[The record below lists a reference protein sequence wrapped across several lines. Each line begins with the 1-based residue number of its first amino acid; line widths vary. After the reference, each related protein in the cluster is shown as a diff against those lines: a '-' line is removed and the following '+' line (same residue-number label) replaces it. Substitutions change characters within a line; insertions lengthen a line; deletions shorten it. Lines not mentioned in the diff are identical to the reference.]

1 MTLFRVT
8 AGMGW
13 VDAVLP
19 VKLPDGNINWK
30 VAIYMISY
38 VVVANWTL
46 LQVRTLRRTISNTP
60 RNIHST
66 NLSAAL
72 SKVHTAHPA
81 VHTMLTKKPRPSSHE
96 IDHKMHAFMKCSI
109 FGSQAYLVHDPHH
122 RFPHACM
129 CRDSA

>member
-19 VKLPDGNINWK
+19 VKVSDGNINWK

-46 LQVRTLRRTISNTP
+46 LQVRRS
-60 RNIHST
+60 
-66 NLSAAL
+66 
-72 SKVHTAHPA
+72 
-81 VHTMLTKKPRPSSHE
+81 
-96 IDHKMHAFMKCSI
+96 
-109 FGSQAYLVHDPHH
+109 
-122 RFPHACM
+122 
-129 CRDSA
+129 CR